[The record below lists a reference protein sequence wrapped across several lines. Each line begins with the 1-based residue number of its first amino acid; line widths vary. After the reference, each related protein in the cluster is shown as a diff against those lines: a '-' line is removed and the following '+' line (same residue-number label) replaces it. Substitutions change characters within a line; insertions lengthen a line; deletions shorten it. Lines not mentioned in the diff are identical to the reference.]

1 MSFTDYDYALF
12 FAVIIVVL
20 FIGFISFLWRKPK
33 TMDDITEWGLGG
45 RRFGTVVIWFLLG
58 GDMYTAYT
66 LIAVPGVAGGS
77 GALAMFAIT
86 YGIMIY
92 PIVYLMM
99 PRLWTVS
106 KNRNYITV
114 GDFVKD
120 RFSSPFLALLIAM
133 TGVLAELPY
142 LALQMVS
149 IGYVMQAILLPVSI
163 SLIIAFL
170 LVAAFTFLSGMRAP
184 ALTAILKDAIIWGV
198 VLTIVIYVPIHYGGF
213 GNIFATASS
222 YTKTTKTFSPLDMP
236 PSLALGY
243 VTLALGSALA
253 LFLYPHGIT
262 GTLGSKDV
270 RTIKRNA
277 SLLPLYNVLLLI
289 VAILGIAAV
298 VANGAV
304 FGTKGQPA
312 TSFAFPYLIKDLFPS
327 TFTALAYAAI
337 VVGSVVPASI
347 MALASANLLTRNV
360 YVEYIN
366 KNATSAQQARLSKF
380 LVIVVIVAALIFS
393 LTPAASGYVIYLQT
407 FGGAF
412 ILQTLP
418 AVYLALYT
426 RKFSKYSIG
435 AGWFIGL
442 SSTLYILYLLNFSG
456 SLYAP
461 IDYMYVGIFGLIL
474 NVAAVLI
481 MHGISLLL
489 HKVKDEG
496 IIENSEME
504 SEF

>member
-1 MSFTDYDYALF
+1 
-12 FAVIIVVL
+12 
-20 FIGFISFLWRKPK
+20 
-33 TMDDITEWGLGG
+33 
-45 RRFGTVVIWFLLG
+45 
-58 GDMYTAYT
+58 
-66 LIAVPGVAGGS
+66 
-77 GALAMFAIT
+77 
-86 YGIMIY
+86 
-92 PIVYLMM
+92 
-99 PRLWTVS
+99 
-106 KNRNYITV
+106 
-114 GDFVKD
+114 
-120 RFSSPFLALLIAM
+120 
-133 TGVLAELPY
+133 
-142 LALQMVS
+142 
-149 IGYVMQAILLPVSI
+149 
-163 SLIIAFL
+163 
-170 LVAAFTFLSGMRAP
+170 
-184 ALTAILKDAIIWGV
+184 
-198 VLTIVIYVPIHYGGF
+198 
-213 GNIFATASS
+213 
-222 YTKTTKTFSPLDMP
+222 MP

-289 VAILGIAAV
+289 VAFLGIAAV

-412 ILQTLP
+412 ILQTIP

-435 AGWFIGL
+435 VGWFVGL

-481 MHGISLLL
+481 MHGISLML
-489 HKVKDEG
+489 HKVKGEG
-496 IIENSEME
+496 IIENSEMK